1 MARAPAMARNGKV
14 VASIASVCANAWTK
28 SATACN
34 MRRHG
39 SAIKWA
45 PGFMQFVSGYAT
57 NVGATGE
64 KTSRSST
71 SCLLGLRWITVTV
84 HSIRSQV
91 NWVDFHRNPHRN
103 TAGKGFAVAQSAID
117 LNLID

>member
-1 MARAPAMARNGKV
+1 
-14 VASIASVCANAWTK
+14 
-28 SATACN
+28 
-34 MRRHG
+34 
-39 SAIKWA
+39 
-45 PGFMQFVSGYAT
+45 MQFVSGYAT

-103 TAGKGFAVAQSAID
+103 PGGKGFAVAQSAID
-117 LNLID
+117 LNLIDPYRHQRPPHRDWMLDDLIRQHGLPPAPRPQISTRPTT